1 MRWINQA
8 FKLGPKTWV
17 RLIIIKKQYN
27 IQNIFSRNERKPSKN
42 YSKVMYGHSKWS
54 LHNFELDFGSI
65 QINFLTKGLQKHF
78 FSSPLK
84 YAIFEKYGGFF
95 SWQILIRSDPNVVE
109 HIMTWD
115 QGYIWSSKRHR
126 TKYMWRHYYL
136 DYIAFYYTWNTFL
149 KSTRPF
155 VRFVSD
161 RTLSARM
168 FFFLNYEKA

>member
-1 MRWINQA
+1 
-8 FKLGPKTWV
+8 
-17 RLIIIKKQYN
+17 
-27 IQNIFSRNERKPSKN
+27 
-42 YSKVMYGHSKWS
+42 MYVHSKRYQ
-54 LHNFELDFGSI
+54 HNFELDIGSI
-65 QINFLTKGLQKHF
+65 QMNKSKDCKSTFFFFFLSMQFLKNMGL
-78 FSSPLK
+78 
-84 YAIFEKYGGFF
+84 F

-168 FFFLNYEKA
+168 VFFLNYEKA